1 MSRKINFSA
10 GPCTLPLPVLEELQA
25 NMVDFEGN
33 GYSLIESSHRWPTY
47 DKVHMDCLALLKELM
62 EIPDNYKI
70 MLLGGG
76 ATLQFSMIPMN
87 LLSDGSACDFTV
99 TGAWAKKALAD
110 TNIVAKSNVVY
121 DGKDNN
127 YTSLPKTVTT
137 TPGAKYLHITSNETI
152 GGVEWLDFPDVN
164 IPIVADMSSDIL
176 SRPVPVEKFGMI
188 YAGAQKNLGPAGVT
202 VVIIRDDLLATC
214 SDSLPAYL
222 AYKTHAPKDSM
233 YNTPPV
239 FPIWAMKVGL
249 EQVKAAGGAAQ
260 MEKNAIEK
268 STLIYDAIEATPMYT
283 CPVDSSCRSRMNVV
297 FTMPTPELEAKFIA
311 EAAELGMVGLKGHK
325 SVGGCRASIYNAIP
339 LEGVQT
345 LANFMNEFAA
355 KNS

>member
-1 MSRKINFSA
+1 
-10 GPCTLPLPVLEELQA
+10 
-25 NMVDFEGN
+25 
-33 GYSLIESSHRWPTY
+33 
-47 DKVHMDCLALLKELM
+47 
-62 EIPDNYKI
+62 
-70 MLLGGG
+70 
-76 ATLQFSMIPMN
+76 
-87 LLSDGSACDFTV
+87 
-99 TGAWAKKALAD
+99 
-110 TNIVAKSNVVY
+110 
-121 DGKDNN
+121 
-127 YTSLPKTVTT
+127 
-137 TPGAKYLHITSNETI
+137 
-152 GGVEWLDFPDVN
+152 
-164 IPIVADMSSDIL
+164 
-176 SRPVPVEKFGMI
+176 
-188 YAGAQKNLGPAGVT
+188 
-202 VVIIRDDLLATC
+202 
-214 SDSLPAYL
+214 
-222 AYKTHAPKDSM
+222 KDSM